1 MQWKFV
7 YEALCL
13 AVELCMEYML
23 PQVEWKRSSGA
34 TTIRIDSLQPVLYV
48 CMYVCTYVCVYICVC
63 MYLFF
68 FEYGLLLAPLLLY
81 NRNTTSI

>member
-48 CMYVCTYVCVYICVC
+48 CMYVCTYMYVYVLYVKFGCFRGVVRSS
-63 MYLFF
+63 
-68 FEYGLLLAPLLLY
+68 YGAVIGY
-81 NRNTTSI
+81 TV